1 MTWIALR
8 MLMGDRAKY
17 FGLIFGVAFA
27 TLLMSQQ
34 VSIFMG
40 IIRRTASQIT
50 DVRDCSIWVMDEKA
64 RFIDEV
70 PALPDTD
77 LYRVRGVEG
86 VQWAVRLYYG
96 QNRARLEDGNFRNLI
111 LYGVDDET
119 MVAAPQQMIVGNLAD
134 LKQPDAV
141 IIDKAGY
148 EYMWPGEPY
157 QIGLTFEL
165 NDRRAVLVGVC
176 KASPPFVTLP
186 VLYTRYSQAVDF
198 VPHRRNLMSF
208 VLVQHE
214 ESQDP
219 EEVCRRINV
228 QTGLMALT
236 QDQFF
241 WKTVR
246 YFLGS
251 TGIPVNFGITITLG
265 FVVGAAITGQTFY
278 LFTIENLKQFGA
290 LKAMGVSNLRL
301 IGMILLQALV
311 VGILGYGVGI
321 GLTAAFF
328 ESTSGITH
336 LAGLSLTPL
345 AAGGCGVAVLLIIM
359 LTSLAAIAKVL
370 VLEPAV
376 VFRG

>member
-40 IIRRTASQIT
+40 IIRRTASQIL
-50 DVRDCSIWVMDEKA
+50 DVRDASIWVMDEKA

-86 VQWAVRLYYG
+86 VQWAVRMYYG
-96 QNRARLEDGNFRNLI
+96 QNRARLEDGNFRNLL
-111 LYGVDDET
+111 LYGLDDET
-119 MVAAPQQMIVGNLAD
+119 LVAAPQEMIVGSLAD
-134 LKQPDAV
+134 LRRPDGV

-148 EYMWPGEPY
+148 EYMWPGEEY
-157 QIGLTFEL
+157 KLGRTFEL

-186 VLYTRYSQAVDF
+186 VLYTRYSQAVEF
-198 VPHRRNLMSF
+198 VPHCRNLMSF

-214 ESQDP
+214 PAQDP
-219 EEVCRRINV
+219 EVVCRRIQE

-236 QDQFF
+236 QDGFF
-241 WKTVR
+241 WKTVF

-265 FVVGAAITGQTFY
+265 FIVGAAITGQTFY

-311 VGILGYGVGI
+311 VGVLGYGIGI

-359 LTSLAAIAKVL
+359 LTSLVAIAKVL

>member
-50 DVRDCSIWVMDEKA
+50 DVRDASIWVMDEKA
-64 RFIDEV
+64 RYIDEV

-96 QNRARLEDGNFRNLI
+96 QNRARLEDGNTRNLL

-119 MVAAPQQMIVGNLAD
+119 MVAAPQKMIVGSLAD

-157 QIGLTFEL
+157 QIGRTFEL

-219 EEVCRRINV
+219 EEVCRRINE

-241 WKTVR
+241 WKTVY

-359 LTSLAAIAKVL
+359 LTSLAAMAKVL